1 MRAVIDASMAFSWIS
16 NEVVADAANRVLESV
31 VVHGGLAPSLFR
43 LEIAN
48 ALLNSERRG
57 KISRA
62 TRVAM
67 LADLLALPIMIDP
80 EPIETCWRRAVGLAE
95 AFELTVYDATYME
108 LAQRSGLPLA
118 TLDAALIRA
127 APACGVDIA

>member
-1 MRAVIDASMAFSWIS
+1 MRAVIDASLAFAWVSD
-16 NEVVADAANRVLESV
+16 EVVTDAVTRLLEDV
-31 VVHGGLAPSLFR
+31 VVQGALAPPLFR

-48 ALLNSERRG
+48 ALITSERRG
-57 KISRA
+57 KISHA

-67 LADLLALPIMIDP
+67 LADLQALPIAIDP
-80 EPIETCWRRAVGLAE
+80 EPIEMCWRRALDLAE
-95 AFELTVYDATYME
+95 AFDLTVYDATYLE